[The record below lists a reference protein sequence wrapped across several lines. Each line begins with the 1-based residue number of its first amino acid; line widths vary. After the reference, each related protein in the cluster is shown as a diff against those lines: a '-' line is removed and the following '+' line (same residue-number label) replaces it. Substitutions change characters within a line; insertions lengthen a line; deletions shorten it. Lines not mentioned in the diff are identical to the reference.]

1 MKLAAMIKKMCP
13 SEAELSI
20 PAKNCY
26 RMVILG
32 SSKVGKTAIVSRFL
46 TGRFEEQY
54 TPTIEDFHRKFYSI
68 RGEVYQLDILDT
80 SGNHPFPAMRRLS
93 ILTANPGDQV
103 VPEEQDQGEH
113 RGALGHLRQQGR
125 PGLLPGGGTPG
136 DRAAGG
142 RGPQKMRLLRDL
154 SQEEQQPGP
163 DVPGTLRHGQ
173 AAQRDEPRPA
183 PQSLS
188 PVLRHPAQEG
198 SERQKAAEGGRPGQ
212 HGGGV
217 RHRGPLRP
225 ATQRPQRPHVH
236 PGESHRR
243 RAGQGEG
250 SLCDQLGSPAPIRKE
265 GRKERR
271 KGGGKGACFRTEF
284 GQAEGWA
291 GTYPGREGVASP
303 PASLLPLSSPLSPG
317 GAFWERVMR
326 RGRLRRAEGG
336 CHWEQ
341 PPPLGRETGK
351 GELLLA
357 RWEKVCAG
365 HRPWYFFFSQTTQP
379 QALFSGGQGRA
390 CQQLTG
396 ALGLVFG
403 VFFST

>member
-103 VPEEQDQGEH
+103 LPEEQNQGEH
-113 RGALGHLRQQGR
+113 RGAPGHLRQQGR
-125 PGLLPGGGTPG
+125 PGLLPGGAAPG

-142 RGPQKMRLLRDL
+142 RGPQKMCLLRDL
-154 SQEEQQPGP
+154 SQEEQQSGP
-163 DVPGTLRHGQ
+163 DVPGALRHGQ

-183 PQSLS
+183 PQGLG

-198 SERQKAAEGGRPGQ
+198 SERQKAAEGGGPGR

-225 ATQRPQRPHVH
+225 AAQRAQRPHVH

-243 RAGQGEG
+243 WARQGEG
-250 SLCDQLGSPAPIRKE
+250 SLRDQLGAPTRHGKE

-271 KGGGKGACFRTEF
+271 KGGGKDARFRIDF
-284 GQAEGWA
+284 GQVPTRAERA
-291 GTYPGREGVASP
+291 
-303 PASLLPLSSPLSPG
+303 LPLPQPPSSRFHHVPPWGCIL
-317 GAFWERVMR
+317 GARDAKGEALEGR
-326 RGRLRRAEGG
+326 RG

-341 PPPLGRETGK
+341 PPPLGKEGK
-351 GELLLA
+351 GELL
-357 RWEKVCAG
+357 G
-365 HRPWYFFFSQTTQP
+365 SQV
-379 QALFSGGQGRA
+379 GG
-390 CQQLTG
+390 
-396 ALGLVFG
+396 
-403 VFFST
+403 